1 MSENENVVVTLVDE
15 NDESFEAELLDSIM
29 YDGHIYNFFIPVE
42 EKEKE
47 EPLVIILEYIEEGDD
62 IVLLPVENEVL
73 LDEIWQAYMDELD
86 VEDED

>member
-15 NDESFEAELLDSIM
+15 NDESFDAELLDSIM

-47 EPLVIILEYIEEGDD
+47 EPLVIILEYVEEGDD

-73 LDEIWQAYMDELD
+73 LDEIWQAYEEEL
-86 VEDED
+86 EEE

>member
-1 MSENENVVVTLVDE
+1 MSEKNENVVVILVDE
-15 NDESFEAELLDSIM
+15 NDESFDAELLDSIM

-73 LDEIWQAYMDELD
+73 LDEIWQAYE
-86 VEDED
+86 EEFEEE

>member
-47 EPLVIILEYIEEGDD
+47 EPLVIILEYVEEGDD

-73 LDEIWQAYMDELD
+73 LDEIWQAYEEEL
-86 VEDED
+86 EEE

>member
-15 NDESFEAELLDSIM
+15 NDESFDAELLDSIM
-29 YDGHIYNFFIPVE
+29 YDGHVYNFFIPVE

-73 LDEIWQAYMDELD
+73 LDEIWQAYEDEL
-86 VEDED
+86 EEE